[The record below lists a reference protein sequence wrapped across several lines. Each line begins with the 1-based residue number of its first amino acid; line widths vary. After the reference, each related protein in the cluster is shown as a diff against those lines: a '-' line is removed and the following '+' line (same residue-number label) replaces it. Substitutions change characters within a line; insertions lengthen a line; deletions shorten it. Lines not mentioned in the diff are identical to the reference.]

1 MLAALAWAGSLG
13 HVFPGGLAR
22 SLYFVPSLSSKFF
35 STFTTNCAIML
46 SKHTRQ
52 SMGYGRERVIRE
64 SGEALCNM

>member
-22 SLYFVPSLSSKFF
+22 CLHLVPSLSSKFF
-35 STFTTNCAIML
+35 STFATNCAIML

-52 SMGYGRERVIRE
+52 SMGYGRGHVIRE